1 MYELCMFHIPF
12 LGPRGPLVPPLMDP
26 SVRPCQKVW
35 ITGPLDVLLDHL
47 GRPKRTPLLAPP
59 DLLLRI
65 PTPDGVT
72 DGLDEVKAMSARTSH
87 NPSGES

>member
-1 MYELCMFHIPF
+1 MYELCMFYIPF
-12 LGPRGPLVPPLMDP
+12 SGPRGPLVPPL

-35 ITGPLDVLLDHL
+35 ITGPLDVPLGPL